1 MEHYPVL
8 IVFLLSSLFIPKWGN
23 WWGYVHC
30 VMSDHSLTSTVW
42 KWVVQDES
50 SSLIALPASA
60 ASIKH
65 PGNCSPYVQ
74 SSWSHE
80 PGFSVQ
86 FISQPFWSTPCLLRT
101 TNPIRTQHPGSSEQI
116 LEVISAVQDF
126 FKLNWKY
133 WFIFRGFFFFFVFFF
148 CTKEDFSLIH
158 AEASFLKPAKVA
170 SAVEDLKRIAELKK
184 EGVGKGR

>member
-1 MEHYPVL
+1 MCIRIKEMNYMLDKSIQLPLLHLCNEV
-8 IVFLLSSLFIPKWGN
+8 LSSIHCPLVIQPFYPKVRGIDEDM
-23 WWGYVHC
+23 C
-30 VMSDHSLTSTVW
+30 IALCLITVW
-42 KWVVQDES
+42 LAQSGSGLYRMRE

-80 PGFSVQ
+80 PEFSVQ

-101 TNPIRTQHPGSSEQI
+101 TNPVRTQHPGSSEQI

-126 FKLNWKY
+126 FK
-133 WFIFRGFFFFFVFFF
+133 
-148 CTKEDFSLIH
+148 S
-158 AEASFLKPAKVA
+158 
-170 SAVEDLKRIAELKK
+170 
-184 EGVGKGR
+184 

>member
-1 MEHYPVL
+1 MF
-8 IVFLLSSLFIPKWGN
+8 IVFPLCSPFIPERGNGWGS
-23 WWGYVHC
+23 VPC

-42 KWVVQDES
+42 KWVVQDEN

-65 PGNCSPYVQ
+65 PGNCSPHVQ

-126 FKLNWKY
+126 FKLHWNY
-133 WFIFRGFFFFFVFFF
+133 WFIFRGFFVFVFVFWGFFFFLHKGGFFTYSCRGQF
-148 CTKEDFSLIH
+148 FK
-158 AEASFLKPAKVA
+158 AS
-170 SAVEDLKRIAELKK
+170 
-184 EGVGKGR
+184 

>member
-1 MEHYPVL
+1 MRA
-8 IVFLLSSLFIPKWGN
+8 
-23 WWGYVHC
+23 
-30 VMSDHSLTSTVW
+30 
-42 KWVVQDES
+42 
-50 SSLIALPASA
+50 SSLIAPPASA

-80 PGFSVQ
+80 PEFSVQ

-126 FKLNWKY
+126 FKAKLKIPVYFSFN
-133 WFIFRGFFFFFVFFF
+133 FFFFCIFFLHQEGRF
-148 CTKEDFSLIH
+148 FTYSCGGQV
-158 AEASFLKPAKVA
+158 LKPAKVA
-170 SAVEDLKRIAELKK
+170 STVQDLKPYSSTEK
-184 EGVGKGR
+184 ERGREGKIGQKLGEDKHHLILLCGRNCL

>member
-1 MEHYPVL
+1 
-8 IVFLLSSLFIPKWGN
+8 
-23 WWGYVHC
+23 
-30 VMSDHSLTSTVW
+30 MSDHSLTSTVW

-65 PGNCSPYVQ
+65 PGNCSPYVR

-101 TNPIRTQHPGSSEQI
+101 TNPVRTQHPSSSEQI

-133 WFIFRGFFFFFVFFF
+133 WFIFGFLFFGGFFLYFFLHKGGFFTYSCRGQF
-148 CTKEDFSLIH
+148 FKASEGGIGCAGFKAYSS
-158 AEASFLKPAKVA
+158 AEKGGG
-170 SAVEDLKRIAELKK
+170 R
-184 EGVGKGR
+184 EGQIKGEKLGENQESSYFAMW